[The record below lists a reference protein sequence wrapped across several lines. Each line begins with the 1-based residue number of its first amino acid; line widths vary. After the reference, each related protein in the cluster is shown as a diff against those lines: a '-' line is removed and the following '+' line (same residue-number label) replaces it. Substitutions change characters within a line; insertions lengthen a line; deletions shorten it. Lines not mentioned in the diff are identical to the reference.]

1 MPVVSAGGAGATRS
15 VVKGGAAGL
24 VGAAVAAGSQFL
36 IVVAVTRGF
45 DARTAGCFFTA
56 TTVCL
61 MAAGVLRLD
70 CGNGLIYF
78 IAGAHTAT
86 PAQEPTPAGRATLRV
101 STSATPAMPAAPR
114 GYLRAALLPVVILSF
129 AVAALVVAYADAL
142 ATALTHT
149 ATSLPHSATSLT
161 PATTSLT
168 PAVTGPPPTVAGLT
182 PATTS
187 PSPVT
192 TGPAH
197 VVLGTTAAPSPGAD
211 PAVVLLGAALR
222 GLGLALPVIVL
233 ADILVSATRG
243 FGVMR
248 PTALLSGVLQPG
260 AQLLLVGA
268 VVLAGAS
275 GVGEGTRTPG
285 SASGTGWLLA
295 AAWAA
300 PALPVLAL
308 SAFWLRRRMP
318 TGPYVPRAARA
329 FWRYTGPRAVGG
341 AAQAVFQRLDVVVVA
356 VLAGPAQA
364 ALYTAATRFKVVG
377 QLVNQGFAQAAQPR
391 LVRAMAEGDLPL
403 ARRLYQMTTMWLV
416 LLTWPVWLG
425 YAVLAPWLLRAF
437 GDGYPDG
444 AAVAVVLAATMML
457 ATACGMADVMLIAA
471 GHTAASTANI
481 LSAIAVTVAL
491 DVALVPSHGALGA
504 ALGWSGGMF
513 AKNLMPLV
521 KIARLYGLRP
531 FGAHS
536 LPSLRLWRAEEAT

>member
-61 MAAGVLRLD
+61 MAGGVLRLD

-86 PAQEPTPAGRATLRV
+86 PAQEPAPAERIAPRVPTTAASAQEPPTTGRATLRV
-101 STSATPAMPAAPR
+101 PTSVASAMPAAPR
-114 GYLRAALLPVVILSF
+114 GYLRAALLPVVILSL

-149 ATSLPHSATSLT
+149 ATSLT
-161 PATTSLT
+161 PATTSSS
-168 PAVTGPPPTVAGLT
+168 PA
-182 PATTS
+182 
-187 PSPVT
+187 T

-197 VVLGTTAAPSPGAD
+197 VALATAAASSPGAD
-211 PAVVLLGAALR
+211 PAVVLLAAALR

-260 AQLLLVGA
+260 AQLLLVGV
-268 VVLAGAS
+268 VVLAGAT
-275 GVGEGTRTPG
+275 GLGEGTRTPG

-329 FWRYTGPRAVGG
+329 FWRYTGPRALGG

-481 LSAIAVTVAL
+481 LSAIAVTVVL
-491 DVALVPSHGALGA
+491 DVALVPWHGALGA

>member
-78 IAGAHTAT
+78 IAAARTAT
-86 PAQEPTPAGRATLRV
+86 PAQQPASAGRATLRV
-101 STSATPAMPAAPR
+101 STSAASAMPAAPR

-149 ATSLPHSATSLT
+149 
-161 PATTSLT
+161 
-168 PAVTGPPPTVAGLT
+168 
-182 PATTS
+182 
-187 PSPVT
+187 T

-197 VVLGTTAAPSPGAD
+197 VALGTTAAPSPGAD

-268 VVLAGAS
+268 VVLAGAT
-275 GVGEGTRTPG
+275 GLGEGTRTLG

-329 FWRYTGPRAVGG
+329 FWRYTGPRALGG

-444 AAVAVVLAATMML
+444 ATVAVVLAATMML

-536 LPSLRLWRAEEAT
+536 LPSLRLWHAEEAT